1 MELCVQSGIE
11 MRVKP
16 EITMAINNILA
27 APILSAISALLCLN
41 TCIKLSKNT
50 HQENENHTANNGT

>member
-1 MELCVQSGIE
+1 MRGKLE
-11 MRVKP
+11 M
-16 EITMAINNILA
+16 TMAINNILA